1 VSPLL
6 KILSP
11 ARDENDMMRI
21 ESQYS
26 GDEVLDLIQWRRGLR
41 PDTVESR
48 LKNKYERRK
57 RSRSRGL
64 SKQYEWKK
72 GHMNGILYTWAP
84 YPF

>member
-6 KILSP
+6 KVLSP

-21 ESQYS
+21 ENQYN

-48 LKNKYERRK
+48 LKNK
-57 RSRSRGL
+57 
-64 SKQYEWKK
+64 
-72 GHMNGILYTWAP
+72 
-84 YPF
+84 